1 MPRKR
6 QQRKTTVIVHAKGR
20 PVRVTLYPPKPP
32 RGSWYAL
39 WPGLVGACS
48 TGEKEREDAVAAVVC
63 MLENNGKLSRVKDLT
78 LTNEEFWEIQ
88 RYHFHLKTDEDAR
101 RRSEKSLANC
111 LESLA
116 AFTEI
121 TGIKPISRAT
131 PDDCANFQQVCQT
144 LPNSWRRRPMEK
156 RKPVKFYSEQAR
168 EQRQKSAELDPLD
181 ELPRYSPNN
190 ILRWSRSLQAAFER
204 VNRNALKRKCV
215 RGVVAPEKLLTSN
228 PWNQFTWIGGRKRP
242 IRQFDGTELVSLLEH
257 LAENWSGVPIGATLA
272 KVFLWSGCRKLEIT
286 GLSWDSLRLVGNECH
301 FQIVGKWGVERWFR
315 IPEAVYQ
322 ELIGYRTVSPFVFA
336 AYTQQLRAFRSNHTN
351 WMNGVS
357 KQFNPK
363 NLGAWFYKRVCEW
376 SKASLK
382 GRAYVHVFRKTTL
395 QHARQGEDIN
405 RQVAAD
411 ARVSETVMM
420 TNYVQES
427 DEEMRQRSNRT
438 YHRIIASLPIE
449 VAERY
454 GHVRDARSELEERLR
469 AATEAKDWV
478 LAAELAKRLARH
490 GQQAVG

>member
-1 MPRKR
+1 M
-6 QQRKTTVIVHAKGR
+6 
-20 PVRVTLYPPKPP
+20 
-32 RGSWYAL
+32 
-39 WPGLVGACS
+39 
-48 TGEKEREDAVAAVVC
+48 AAVVC

-78 LTNEEFWEIQ
+78 LTDEEFWEIQ
-88 RYHFHLKTDEDAR
+88 RHHFHRKTDEDAK

-111 LESLA
+111 LDSLA
-116 AFTEI
+116 AFAEI
-121 TGIKPISRAT
+121 TGVRPISRAT
-131 PDDCANFQQVCQT
+131 PDDCAKFQQVCQT
-144 LPNSWRRRPMEK
+144 LPNVWRRRPMEK
-156 RKPVKFYSEQAR
+156 RQPVKFYSEQAR
-168 EQRQKSAELDPLD
+168 ERRRKAGELDQLD

-190 ILRWSRSLQAAFER
+190 ILRWARSLQAAFER

-228 PWNQFTWIGGRKRP
+228 PWNQFTWIEGRKRP
-242 IRQFDGTELVSLLEH
+242 IRQFDGSELVSLLDY
-257 LAENWSGVPIGATLA
+257 LAENWGGVPIGATLA

-315 IPEAVYQ
+315 LPEAVYK
-322 ELIGYRTVSPFVFA
+322 ELLDYRTESPFVFA
-336 AYTQQLRAFRSNHTN
+336 AYIQQLRVFRSNQANLIT
-351 WMNGVS
+351 GLS
-357 KQFNPK
+357 EQFKPK
-363 NLGAWFYKRVCEW
+363 NFGAWFYKRVCEW
-376 SKASLK
+376 SQASVK

-411 ARVSETVMM
+411 ARVSESVMM
-420 TNYVQES
+420 TNYVQEN

-438 YHRIIASLPIE
+438 YRRILASLPVD

-469 AATEAKDWV
+469 AATETKDWG
-478 LAAELAKRLARH
+478 LAAEIAAHLARY
-490 GQQAVG
+490 GQQAAG